1 MLIISLFKSKI
12 AKCLC
17 TNIDAINVINNL
29 MLNKRCLTILI
40 KSIIMSLTQVFS
52 SVGIVWKGSGFYK
65 TDSRADSSTKTSKAS
80 KASGD
85 SSAKTDS
92 SAQSAPSTDSQV
104 AGTSKPSESSSSNTS
119 DSHKGALK
127 VEKSGSKNKEKN
139 K

>member
-1 MLIISLFKSKI
+1 MPMYEYRCNKCNQQFDVEQKMSDDPYKI
-12 AKCLC
+12 H
-17 TNIDAINVINNL
+17 NHESDSINGDCGGELV
-29 MLNKRCLTILI
+29 K
-40 KSIIMSLTQVFS
+40 VFS

-127 VEKSGSKNKEKN
+127 VEKLGSKNKEKN